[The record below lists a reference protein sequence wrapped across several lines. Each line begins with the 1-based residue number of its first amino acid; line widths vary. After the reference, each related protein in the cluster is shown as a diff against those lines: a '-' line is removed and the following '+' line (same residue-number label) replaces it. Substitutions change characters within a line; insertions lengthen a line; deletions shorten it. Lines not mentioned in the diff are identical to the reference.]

1 MFTSAA
7 AEALLI
13 PILGTIFSLGI
24 PIVAIIG
31 GLMYA
36 SRRARLQ
43 QELLMKLAET
53 GQPIP
58 PEILNST
65 LFRGHRGGRRSGRS
79 PLRGGLVVIAV
90 GIGLMLFGWIIGE
103 TSILAAG
110 LIPLMVGLALLLAA
124 VIEGRQPQA
133 PAASDTTGNP
143 S

>member
-1 MFTSAA
+1 MWSTAST
-7 AEALLI
+7 ALLI
-13 PILGTIFSLGI
+13 PILGTILSLGI

-58 PEILNST
+58 PEIFNSA
-65 LFRGHRGGRRSGRS
+65 LFHGNRGGRRSGKS
-79 PLRGGLVVIAV
+79 PLRGGLVVTAV
-90 GIGLMLFGWIIGE
+90 GIGMMLYGWILGE
-103 TSILAAG
+103 TSVLAAG
-110 LIPLMVGLALLLAA
+110 LIPLVIGLALLLAA
-124 VIEGRQPQA
+124 VIEGRQSKA
-133 PAASDTTGNP
+133 SAASDTTASP

>member
-1 MFTSAA
+1 MFSSAA
-7 AEALLI
+7 LLV
-13 PILGTIFSLGI
+13 PIVGTIFSLGI

-58 PEILNST
+58 PEIFNSA
-65 LFRGHRGGRRSGRS
+65 LFHGRRSGKS
-79 PLRGGLVVIAV
+79 PLRGGLVVTAV
-90 GIGLMLFGWIIGE
+90 GIGMMLYGWIVGE
-103 TSILAAG
+103 TSVLAAG
-110 LIPLMVGLALLLAA
+110 LIPLLIGLALLLAA
-124 VIEGRQPQA
+124 VIEGRQSKA
-133 PAASDTTGNP
+133 PVTPDTTATR

>member
-1 MFTSAA
+1 MWSTASIGM
-7 AEALLI
+7 LI

-43 QELLMKLAET
+43 QELLMKLAEN

-58 PEILNST
+58 PEIFNSA
-65 LFRGHRGGRRSGRS
+65 LFSGYRGGRRSGKP
-79 PLRGGLVVIAV
+79 PLRGGLVVTAV
-90 GIGLMLFGWIIGE
+90 GIGVILYGWILGE
-103 TSILAAG
+103 TSVLAAG
-110 LIPLMVGLALLLAA
+110 LIPLVIGLALLLAA
-124 VIEGRQPQA
+124 VIEGRLPKA
-133 PAASDTTGNP
+133 PAASDTTANP